1 MKRVIRMKKIIKLQ
15 TKLTLLIIVV
25 VFISISIIIFFLTS
39 WMTKNIESKVKTNT
53 MNIAKIVARSTEV
66 KIALDIKDKNKIIGT
81 YVNNLLKIVDQVAYI
96 TVADMNGMRYSHPN
110 QELINK
116 KFAGGDDYRVLK
128 YGETYI
134 SEATGSMGKS
144 LRAFTPIYDINNKKQ
159 IGFVAVGTLTQSIE
173 KLKHTA
179 IMYLILISVGGLT
192 VGIIGALLLA
202 QNIKK
207 TLLGLE
213 PHEIA
218 NLYNEKMSIIDAIH
232 EGLVAIDKSGQI
244 TLINDSA
251 LKILQLENKYTKD
264 QIIGQKMDVL
274 FPTTR
279 LLSITELGIS
289 EFDKEQ
295 HINNTLIMTNR
306 VPIKD
311 KQKIIGAIATFRDKT
326 VVTNLAEELTGV
338 KQIVGALRANN
349 HEFSNKLHV
358 ILGLI
363 HIGELEEAKKY
374 ITNVTDKKQKLI
386 SDVITKIKNPTIAA
400 LILGKFSRSK
410 ELNINLIL
418 DENTNLENN
427 VDNISNNVLVT
438 VIGNL
443 IENAMEAA
451 SKSLDNDKYVN
462 VKIDDTSKE
471 IRIKIQ
477 DSGIGIEDQYINKVF
492 ERGYT
497 TKPGSCG
504 IGLAL
509 VKETINNLQGTITVT
524 SQLNKG
530 TIILV
535 ILPINNPHV

>member
-1 MKRVIRMKKIIKLQ
+1 MKSSYKMKKIIKLQ

-39 WMTKNIESKVKTNT
+39 WMTNNIESKVKTNT

-81 YVNNLLKIVDQVAYI
+81 YVNSLLKIVDQVAYI
-96 TVADMNGMRYSHPN
+96 TVADMNGVRYSHPN

-116 KFAGGDDYRVLK
+116 KFAGGDDYRVLI

-202 QNIKK
+202 ENIKK

-386 SDVITKIKNPTIAA
+386 RDVITKIKNPTIAA

-410 ELNINLIL
+410 ELNINLVL
-418 DENTNLENN
+418 DEATNLENN

-462 VKIDDTSKE
+462 VKIDETSKE

-477 DSGIGIEDQYINKVF
+477 DSGIGIDEQYINKMF

>member
-1 MKRVIRMKKIIKLQ
+1 MKKIIKLQ

-39 WMTKNIESKVKTNT
+39 WMTNNIESKVKTNT

-81 YVNNLLKIVDQVAYI
+81 YVNSLLKIVDQVAYI
-96 TVADMNGMRYSHPN
+96 TVADMNGVRYSHPN

-116 KFAGGDDYRVLK
+116 KFAGGDDYRVLI

-202 QNIKK
+202 ENIKK

-386 SDVITKIKNPTIAA
+386 RDVITKIKNPTIAA

-410 ELNINLIL
+410 ELNINLVL
-418 DENTNLENN
+418 DEATNLENN

-462 VKIDDTSKE
+462 VKIDETSKE

-477 DSGIGIEDQYINKVF
+477 DSGIGIDEQYINKMF